1 MKNFLRQKGETADLV
16 AQENR
21 EFEDSKFIDVEM
33 LECALTVVISNAIV
47 KPRIEIKNGFISI
60 HYKLQKMNVKIVRLM
75 NDISRL
81 NRLDIWVDAIQM
93 SVKAKFHN
101 MIGDYS
107 ETSTN

>member
-1 MKNFLRQKGETADLV
+1 MKVDLV

-21 EFEDSKFIDVEM
+21 EFKDSKFVDVEM

-75 NDISRL
+75 GEISRF
-81 NRLDIWVDAIQM
+81 NGLDIWVDAIQM
-93 SVKAKFHN
+93 SVKTKFQN
-101 MIGDYS
+101 MIGDYQK
-107 ETSTN
+107 EK